1 MEKRRFKFVIP
12 TMVIVAVGSIFM
24 LRNYFEE
31 VSTRDS
37 VLLVVIAT
45 IFSGMIAYLLFP
57 HNDEEKP
64 DLKPENRKKKALK

>member
-1 MEKRRFKFVIP
+1 MEKHRFKFVIP
-12 TMVIVAVGSIFM
+12 TMVIVAIGSIFM
-24 LRNYFEE
+24 LRNYFQE

-57 HNDEEKP
+57 YNNEEKP
-64 DLKPENRKKKALK
+64 DPKPESSKKKVSK

>member
-64 DLKPENRKKKALK
+64 DPKPENRKKKALK